1 MDNNEKYFVEQCKGM
16 PAIYEEFLEALRGCD
31 TIVFRCTGVGEKEY
45 NTIFLVD
52 IAKAVRKQ
60 IPKPPKMYVGEYEYE
75 RYPLCSNCG
84 ESLMPNG
91 EKYCSE
97 CGQKID
103 WR

>member
-1 MDNNEKYFVEQCKGM
+1 MGEEVAYMPELTIKEVIQILKHNYEDEMRYHDPNKRYAEAMRIAYVELEKQVAES
-16 PAIYEEFLEALRGCD
+16 
-31 TIVFRCTGVGEKEY
+31 
-45 NTIFLVD
+45 
-52 IAKAVRKQ
+52 
-60 IPKPPKMYVGEYEYE
+60 PKMYVGEYDYE

-84 ESLMPNG
+84 ESLVPNG

>member
-1 MDNNEKYFVEQCKGM
+1 MT
-16 PAIYEEFLEALRGCD
+16 YEEFLEAMRGCD
-31 TIVFRCTGVGEKEY
+31 TIIFRLTGVGEQEY
-45 NTIFLVD
+45 ATKDLTEIES
-52 IAKAVRKQ
+52 AVKKQ

-75 RYPLCSNCG
+75 RYLVCSNCG

-97 CGQKID
+97 CGQRID

>member
-1 MDNNEKYFVEQCKGM
+1 MT
-16 PAIYEEFLEALRGCD
+16 YEEFLEALRGCD
-31 TIVFRCTGVGEKEY
+31 TIIFRLAGVGETECATKDLTE
-45 NTIFLVD
+45 IES
-52 IAKAVRKQ
+52 AVKKQ
-60 IPKPPKMYVGEYEYE
+60 MQKPPKMYVGEYEYE

>member
-1 MDNNEKYFVEQCKGM
+1 MGEEVTYM
-16 PAIYEEFLEALRGCD
+16 PELTIKEVVQILKHNYEDEMRYHYPNKLYAEAMRIGYTELE
-31 TIVFRCTGVGEKEY
+31 
-45 NTIFLVD
+45 
-52 IAKAVRKQ
+52 KQ

-75 RYPLCSNCG
+75 RHPTCRNCG